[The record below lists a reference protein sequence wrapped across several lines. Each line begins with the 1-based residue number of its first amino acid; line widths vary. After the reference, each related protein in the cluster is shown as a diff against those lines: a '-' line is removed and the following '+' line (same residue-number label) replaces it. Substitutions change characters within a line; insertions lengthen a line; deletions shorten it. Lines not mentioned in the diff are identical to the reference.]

1 MIYAADLFCGAGGTS
16 TGLVRALKKRGYQ
29 TEDINLLAINHWKVA
44 IATHTA
50 NHPWAQHMD
59 SNLDNI
65 DPRKVVPGGYLD
77 LMVASPECTH
87 HSRARGGKP
96 KSDQSRAS
104 AWNVIRWC
112 EAVNIQNV
120 LIENVPE
127 FRDWGPLYED
137 CNCGVGIDSDIKQ
150 HSKKCHWQTPILK
163 LKGRIYRAFLSSL
176 RAMGYN
182 VSDRVINCA
191 DFGDPT
197 TRKRLF
203 ILARKG
209 KKVHWPEPTHHKT
222 GGADL
227 FGKRQTWKP
236 ARDVIDWTIPGKSIF
251 DRKKAL
257 SVNTMRRIMRGLE
270 KYSGLPFVIGQQ
282 SAAAPRSVS
291 DPVPTVAGA
300 GAISLVQPYLVSMY
314 GQSNAGS
321 IEEPVP
327 TVTAQGQHLY
337 LVEPYIVK
345 LFGTSNAAPINEPL
359 PTVVSSGNHLY
370 LAEPFIV
377 ACNHGK
383 DENRSYSVDQP
394 LPAVTSVDA
403 WGMVQPFLVSYHGAS
418 YEGGE
423 RVCSV
428 DNPMPTVATN
438 NQFGLVEPF
447 IVQYYGTGQAKS
459 VNEPLDT
466 ITGKDR
472 FGLVLP
478 LQDGSKAIVD
488 IRFRMLQPHELSAAM
503 SFPKDYKFFGNRS
516 EKVKQIGNAVPGKTA
531 EALINTLLS

>member
-16 TGLVRALKKRGYQ
+16 TGLVRALKKRGYT
-29 TEDINLLAINHWKVA
+29 TEDIDLLAINHWKVA

-50 NHPWAQHMD
+50 NHPWAVHKD
-59 SNLDNI
+59 SNLDDI

-77 LMVASPECTH
+77 IMVASPECTH
-87 HSRARGGKP
+87 HSRARSGKP

-127 FRDWGPLYED
+127 FREWGPLYED
-137 CNCGVGIDSDIKQ
+137 CNCGVGIDKDIKQ

-176 RAMGYN
+176 RAMGYS

-209 KKVHWPEPTHHKT
+209 KKVNWPEPTHHKT

-282 SAAAPRSVS
+282 SGASPRSVS
-291 DPVPTVAGA
+291 DPIPTVAGA
-300 GAISLVQPYLVSMY
+300 GAISLVQPYLVKMY
-314 GQSNAGS
+314 GESNAGS
-321 IEEPVP
+321 IEDPLP

-337 LVEPYIVK
+337 LV
-345 LFGTSNAAPINEPL
+345 
-359 PTVVSSGNHLY
+359 
-370 LAEPFIV
+370 EPFIV

-383 DENRSYSVDQP
+383 DENRSFSIDNP
-394 LPAVTSVDA
+394 MPTVTSVDA
-403 WGMVQPFLVSYHGAS
+403 WGMVQPFIVSYHGAS

-423 RVCSV
+423 RVRSV
-428 DNPMPTVATN
+428 DDPMPTVATN

-447 IVQYYGTGQAKS
+447 IVEYYGTGQAKS
-459 VNEPLDT
+459 INEPLDT
-466 ITGKDR
+466 ITSKDR

-478 LQDGSKAIVD
+478 LQDGSRAIVD

-503 SFPKDYKFFGNRS
+503 SFSKDYKFFGNRS

-531 EALINTLLS
+531 EALISALLC